1 MHTQLPLVLA
11 LLAIMIV
18 MFVVNKPRMD
28 VVALMAIVAL
38 PLTGVITTEQALAG
52 FSESNI
58 ILIAALFVIG
68 ESLVRTGIVYVI
80 GDKLIT
86 LADNSEAKLL
96 LLLMLSVAGLGS
108 VMSSTGVVA
117 IFIPVALSMAKK
129 LRIAPSRLL
138 MPLAFAGLI
147 SGMLTLVATP
157 PNMVINAELIRANLP
172 GFSFF
177 SFTPLGLVILG
188 LGVGY
193 MLLIRGLL
201 NSNHNDDYA
210 KTNFSLM
217 DLAKSYELDK
227 REAQFRVQENSILVN
242 KPLHE
247 FALRKEYGINIIAIE
262 RRRNF
267 RNFLLTAQSGTVLE
281 AGDMLLVDIIPVE
294 INILDV
300 CHKLGL
306 HSIPLQKSFF
316 SLHARQLGLAEIAI
330 PPESKLLGSSISE
343 LGFRTKYKLNVVGI
357 RRSGAPLNGVLVE
370 EKLGA
375 KDILL
380 VAGNWSAIANLQGKS
395 RNFVVLSMADEVAEN
410 TPAARKAPY
419 ALAILFLM
427 IIMMAS
433 GIVSNVLAALI
444 CCLLLGA
451 FKCIDINSAYK
462 AIHFPTIVLIVGM
475 LPFATALQQTG
486 GIDLAVNTLLTV
498 AGDFGNHLI
507 LACLFMVTAIIGLF
521 ISNTATAVLMGPVA
535 IATAQAL
542 QVSVLPFAM
551 TVAFAASSAFMTPV
565 SSPVNTLVL
574 VPGNYKF
581 SDFLKIGVPFTLL
594 VMIVCV
600 LLIPILFGF

>member
-1 MHTQLPLVLA
+1 MHAQLPLVLG
-11 LLAIMIV
+11 LLGVMII

-28 VVALMAIVAL
+28 IVALMAVIAL
-38 PLTGVITTEQALAG
+38 PVTGVITTDQALAG
-52 FSESNI
+52 FSEPNI

-68 ESLVRTGIVYVI
+68 ESLVRTGVVYLI
-80 GDKLIT
+80 GDKLIIF
-86 LADNSEAKLL
+86 AGKSENKLL
-96 LLLMLSVAGLGS
+96 ILLMLSVAGLGS

-129 LRIAPSRLL
+129 LDIAPSRLL

-157 PNMVINAELIRANLP
+157 PNMVINAELVRSGLP

-177 SFTPLGLVILG
+177 SFTPLGLVILV
-188 LGVGY
+188 LGIGY
-193 MLLIRGLL
+193 MLIVRNFFKLGSDHNSKRARFTLI
-201 NSNHNDDYA
+201 
-210 KTNFSLM
+210 

-227 REAQFRVQENSILVN
+227 REAQFKVQANSILLG
-242 KPLHE
+242 KPLNE

-267 RNFLLTAQSGTVLE
+267 RSFLLTAQSGTILE
-281 AGDMLLVDIIPVE
+281 AYDVLLVDIIPVE
-294 INILDV
+294 INILEI

-306 HSIPLQKSFF
+306 HSIPLQQSFF
-316 SLHARQLGLAEIAI
+316 SLHARELGLAEIAI

-343 LGFRTKYKLNVVGI
+343 LGFRSKYKLNVVGI
-357 RRSGAPLNGVLVE
+357 RREGVALNGVLVE

-395 RNFVVLSMADEVAEN
+395 RNFVLLSVADEAGEN

-419 ALAILFLM
+419 ALLVLFLM
-427 IIMMAS
+427 VIMMAS

-444 CCLLLGA
+444 SCLLLGV

-462 AIHFPTIVLIVGM
+462 SIHFPTIILIVGM

-486 GIDLAVNTLLTV
+486 AIDLAVNTLLAV

-535 IATAQAL
+535 IGTAQTL
-542 QVSVLPFAM
+542 QLSVLPFAM

-594 VMIVCV
+594 VMSVCV
-600 LLIPILFGF
+600 VLIPVLFAF